1 MLVHRF
7 FFAEKGFAIGTDF
20 GGILRRV
27 GFELRLATVATK
39 AVGFA
44 LMLNCFGLRT
54 DRLA

>member
-27 GFELRLATVATK
+27 G
-39 AVGFA
+39 
-44 LMLNCFGLRT
+44 LNFGSQL
-54 DRLA
+54 LQQKP